1 MGTTLKAI
9 HFEPIEH
16 NVLSNGLKNEAFTL
30 QPYPLNLQNF
40 EIFV

>member
-1 MGTTLKAI
+1 MCPRPKVK

-16 NVLSNGLKNEAFTL
+16 NVFAKWLKNESFAL
-30 QPYPLNLQNF
+30 QPFLSFQNF